1 MPSCSLF
8 LPGDRA
14 TRRGGEEEVKCAPGN
29 AQRPPSLRSSAQAE
43 DLGAPGRLVRRTPS
57 LRRPCPRPDRLV
69 GFFVKDA
76 CAETHLRP
84 RQGRTGLTPDF
95 LESPKDL

>member
-1 MPSCSLF
+1 M
-8 LPGDRA
+8 
-14 TRRGGEEEVKCAPGN
+14 KCAPGS
-29 AQRPPSLRSSAQAE
+29 AQRPPRLRSSAQAE
-43 DLGAPGRLVRRTPS
+43 DLGAPERLGRRTPS
-57 LRRPCPRPDRLV
+57 LRCPCPRPDRLV

-95 LESPKDL
+95 LEPPKDL